1 MFRVLVSDKISE
13 EGLAP
18 FLNSSEIEYVLQ
30 DVKDTDDLDA
40 YHALLVRSA
49 TKVTDELMAKM
60 PKLKIIARAG
70 VGVDNIDVEAA
81 TKRGIIVVNAP
92 SGNTISTAEH
102 ALAMMMALARKICP
116 ANNSVKNGEW
126 NRSAFQ
132 GRELKGKSLGIIGF
146 GRIGSEV
153 AKRAK
158 AFDMTVLAYDPF
170 LTKDRAEKLRVNQV
184 SLNEL
189 LAKSD
194 IITIHTPL
202 TQETKGL
209 INMESLKI
217 TKQGVLIINCARGGI
232 VDEAALKHY
241 LEIGHVGGAALDVF
255 ETEPP
260 QNLDLLKMDNVI
272 ATPHIA
278 ASTKEAQLNVATIVS
293 EEVLNF
299 AEGKP
304 VRNGVNLP
312 AVSSEVLAKVS
323 HYYELTKI
331 MGLIVSKLAEGSVKS
346 LEVHYSGP
354 ITALETTLVTRGLLA
369 GFLQPRVDFIVNDV
383 NAPIIAKEYGI
394 SYGEKYLDNG
404 SVYTNLIKA
413 VAITDKGSFTLEG
426 TCIREYG
433 PRIVSIDGFD
443 IDLAPFGS
451 VLLVDHV
458 DTPGVV
464 GRVGQVL
471 GSNAIN
477 IGGMQVGRKQQGG
490 AALMII
496 NIDKPITPEVHAE
509 LEAISEVTRITNIEF

>member
-18 FLNSSEIEYVLQ
+18 LLNSSEIECVIQ
-30 DVKDTDDLDA
+30 NVNDTADLDT

-49 TKVTDELMAKM
+49 TKVTEELMEKM

-70 VGVDNIDVEAA
+70 VGVDNIDVPAA
-81 TKRGIIVVNAP
+81 TKRGIVVVNAP

-102 ALAMMMALARKICP
+102 SFAMMLALARKVCQ

-126 NRSAFQ
+126 NRTAFQ
-132 GRELKGKSLGIIGF
+132 GMELKGKALGVIGF

-170 LTKDRAEKLRVNQV
+170 LTKEKAEKLRVNQV

-189 LAKSD
+189 LAKAD

-209 INMESLKI
+209 LNMESLKI
-217 TKQGVLIINCARGGI
+217 TKQGVLIVNCARGGI
-232 VDEAALKHY
+232 VDEEALKHY

-255 ETEPP
+255 ESEPP
-260 QNLDLLKMDNVI
+260 VNRDLLEFDNVI
-272 ATPHIA
+272 VTPHIA
-278 ASTKEAQLNVATIVS
+278 ASTKEAQLNVAIIVS

-299 AEGKP
+299 AQGRP
-304 VRNGVNLP
+304 VHNGVNLP
-312 AVSSEVLAKVS
+312 TVSSEVLEKVS
-323 HYYELTKI
+323 HYYQLTKI
-331 MGLIVSKLAEGSVKS
+331 MGTLVSKLVEGSVKM

-354 ITALETTLVTRGLLA
+354 ITTLETSIVTRGLLA
-369 GFLQPRVDFIVNDV
+369 GFLQPRVDFIINDV

-404 SVYTNLIKA
+404 SVYTNLIRTVATTDQGVFTWKA
-413 VAITDKGSFTLEG
+413 PALGIRSAKGTDDL
-426 TCIREYG
+426 
-433 PRIVSIDGFD
+433 V
-443 IDLAPFGS
+443 DLAS
-451 VLLVDHV
+451 AV
-458 DTPGVV
+458 
-464 GRVGQVL
+464 
-471 GSNAIN
+471 SYWWS
-477 IGGMQVGRKQQGG
+477 M
-490 AALMII
+490 
-496 NIDKPITPEVHAE
+496 
-509 LEAISEVTRITNIEF
+509 

>member
-102 ALAMMMALARKICP
+102 AFAMMMALARKICP

-471 GSNAIN
+471 GNNAIN

>member
-102 ALAMMMALARKICP
+102 AFAMMMALARKICP

-241 LEIGHVGGAALDVF
+241 LEIGPVGGAALDVF

>member
-102 ALAMMMALARKICP
+102 AFAMMMALARKICP

-304 VRNGVNLP
+304 VHNGVNLP

-458 DTPGVV
+458 DTPG
-464 GRVGQVL
+464 
-471 GSNAIN
+471 
-477 IGGMQVGRKQQGG
+477 
-490 AALMII
+490 
-496 NIDKPITPEVHAE
+496 
-509 LEAISEVTRITNIEF
+509 

>member
-471 GSNAIN
+471 GNNAIN

>member
-102 ALAMMMALARKICP
+102 AFAMMMALARKICP